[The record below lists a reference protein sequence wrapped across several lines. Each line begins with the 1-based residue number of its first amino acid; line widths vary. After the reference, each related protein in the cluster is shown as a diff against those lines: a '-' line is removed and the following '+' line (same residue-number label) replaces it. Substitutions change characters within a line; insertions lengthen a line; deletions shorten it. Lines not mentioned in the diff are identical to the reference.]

1 MLDREQDKAI
11 NESRRQ
17 FSEAPLRIPGYD
29 TDDPQ
34 NKEDYVAG
42 IVAPVAPELYGQL
55 KARKDLHYNED
66 GTIHGSIIQGK
77 VLTWAADK
85 RGSIDHLDEVQEVLF
100 NRIRQLDARAL
111 GLPDPTIEPMA

>member
-11 NESRRQ
+11 NEARRRLT
-17 FSEAPLRIPGYD
+17 EARIDNIIP
-29 TDDPQ
+29 
-34 NKEDYVAG
+34 DYKQAYVG
-42 IVAPVAPELYGQL
+42 KIVDPVAPELYGQL
-55 KARKDLHYNED
+55 KAREDLHYNED